1 MSKRYMSKP
10 LSKIKET
17 KNEHDEGITKACEE
31 SFIDGIRKG
40 LEDFAKGNYVVF
52 EDDDE
57 LEAHMMNVESEIRF
71 AREAGESFRQVT
83 LNTRF

>member
-1 MSKRYMSKP
+1 MRKSTRKHDMSKP

-57 LEAHMMNVESEIRF
+57 LEAHMMNVESEI
-71 AREAGESFRQVT
+71 
-83 LNTRF
+83 